1 MFFRAAAFRGDAF
14 AARFLGGEVEDDPS
28 PAAVTST
35 ARNLVIGLG
44 SMPKQKNHPHPLF
57 SKITG

>member
-1 MFFRAAAFRGDAF
+1 MNWFGEWYGQQYFGNWWGEAEA
-14 AARFLGGEVEDDPS
+14 GGE
-28 PAAVTST
+28 TSVVQST
-35 ARNLVIGLG
+35 RNLVTGLG

>member
-1 MFFRAAAFRGDAF
+1 MWGDRYF
-14 AARFLGGEVEDDPS
+14 GRYWGNRYWSNGGEGDPPE
-28 PAAVTST
+28 PAAPST
-35 ARNLVIGLG
+35 TRNLVIGLG